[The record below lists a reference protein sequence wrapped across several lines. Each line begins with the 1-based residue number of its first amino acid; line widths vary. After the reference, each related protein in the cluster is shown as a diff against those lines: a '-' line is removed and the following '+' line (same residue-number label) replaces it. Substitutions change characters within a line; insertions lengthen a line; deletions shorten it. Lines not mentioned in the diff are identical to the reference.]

1 MALVPFSSVEDLVS
15 ALESIDGLPTEDVVA
30 ALPHLL
36 QTAEALDADHGDD
49 PELVAAGLVH
59 DLASA
64 LELGCPEH
72 AAVGAALVAP
82 LLGPRVAD
90 LVAGHAEAKRY
101 LVTVEPD
108 YAVGLSA
115 NSTFTLVGQGGTMD
129 ADEVAAFAGRPDVAA
144 LVALRRADDAAKVP
158 GAPTRTV
165 DSWRPLLDH
174 VAATTATTDHRHHRH
189 RHHRASCQPSD
200 SYGVVWLTGFTTVV
214 TVISS
219 ARPWEGAGRQP
230 DRGGRAGGRAG
241 AARARRAGRR
251 PLSRRPRSPTDDQ
264 LHLRGAERRSSVR
277 SRLPST

>member
-1 MALVPFSSVEDLVS
+1 MALAPFSSVEDLLS

-36 QTAEALDADHGDD
+36 QTAEVLDADHGDD

-72 AAVGAALVAP
+72 AAAGAALVAP
-82 LLGPRVAD
+82 LFGPRVAD

-108 YAVGLSA
+108 YALGLSA

-129 ADEVAAFAGRPDVAA
+129 GDEVAAFAAPARCGRP
-144 LVALRRADDAAKVP
+144 RRATSGRRRGQGPRRPDPHRRLLAT
-158 GAPTRTV
+158 AP
-165 DSWRPLLDH
+165 RPRRH
-174 VAATTATTDHRHHRH
+174 HRHHR
-189 RHHRASCQPSD
+189 HRASCQPSD
-200 SYGVVWLTGFTTVV
+200 SYGVVWLTGSTPVV

-219 ARPWEGAGRQP
+219 ARPWGRSRQP
-230 DRGGRAGGRAG
+230 GRSAWSWWSSSRCCSSSTSWSGS
-241 AARARRAGRR
+241 RARC
-251 PLSRRPRSPTDDQ
+251 PRSPN
-264 LHLRGAERRSSVR
+264 R
-277 SRLPST
+277 